1 MKISIDR
8 IKKEKKVVLEYEDEQ
23 FQNKNQRE
31 ATKGPLKL
39 KLVLSLIGDENIRIK
54 GEIEGDFLFTCDRC
68 CDKFLQHK
76 EIKFDEIFELEKK
89 EITERLVYLDN
100 KIKDI
105 VFTNFP
111 IKILCSDN
119 CKGICLGCGVNLNK
133 DKCKCV
139 NK

>member
-1 MKISIDR
+1 
-8 IKKEKKVVLEYEDEQ
+8 L
-23 FQNKNQRE
+23 
-31 ATKGPLKL
+31 L
-39 KLVLSLIGDENIRIK
+39 
-54 GEIEGDFLFTCDRC
+54 TCDRC

-105 VFTNFP
+105 VFTSFP